1 MPSAN
6 RDNFTYAFPIWM
18 TFVSCLIALASISST
33 ILDKS
38 GAKGQCC
45 LIPDLREKAFDKTQH
60 HLWYLNIIKSISD
73 KPTANILNGE
83 KLKAFP
89 LRPGKKQGFSLSS
102 LLFNIVLESLAR
114 VIRQKINKRRSNWN
128 GRTTTVTVPYNMILC
143 IEYHQEATK
152 KLLE

>member
-45 LIPDLREKAFDKTQH
+45 LIPDLREKAFSFSP
-60 HLWYLNIIKSISD
+60 LSIILSADLSFM
-73 KPTANILNGE
+73 
-83 KLKAFP
+83 AFIMLRYVHCIP
-89 LRPGKKQGFSLSS
+89 L
-102 LLFNIVLESLAR
+102 
-114 VIRQKINKRRSNWN
+114 
-128 GRTTTVTVPYNMILC
+128 C
-143 IEYHQEATK
+143 
-152 KLLE
+152 